1 MKEQVD
7 TLIKAWYVVTMNETR
22 DIIRNGAVAVKNG
35 LIVEVGKLADLE
47 RKFEAKETLG
57 SDRFVLT
64 PGMINTHI
72 HITGEPLTRGYVPDD
87 TPFEENVFEWL
98 CPLYSVHTAEEER
111 LSAKLA
117 SVEMLKSG
125 TTTFLEAG
133 TIRFLDDVFE
143 TLEEVGIRGRL
154 GRWIWDL
161 PPEPDVY
168 KQNTD
173 ESINLLQYQL
183 EKYKDVAQGRL
194 GAWSTLVGHTTCS
207 DPLWKAARELATE
220 HDTGMSFHMS
230 PAKLDPDFFISE
242 FGHRPMIHLDEL
254 GILKDDVVMTHCV
267 QVDDKE
273 ISVMA
278 NSGVHVSHCPTT
290 ALKVSYGITQVGK
303 IPEMK
308 MAGINVAIGT
318 DGNNASNYS
327 DLMRATY
334 LVAGLF
340 KDSRQDPQMFPAEI
354 AYEMATLGGAKA
366 MQLEN
371 EVGSLEIGKKADLV
385 LHDTDRPEWR
395 PLLNVMNQL
404 VWSADGRGV
413 HTVLVDGVKVVEEGR
428 VTAFDEEKFYAD
440 CQNAGEAVVQRSG
453 LPDKSKYPIFPIKLL
468 LKDKYESD
476 KKIKNIKSPILIMHG
491 EVDKIVPFWM
501 GKKMFDLAN
510 EPKYSYFSKYDDH
523 MMEFNKDLVNSIS
536 LFIKSLN

>member
-7 TLIKAWYVVTMNETR
+7 TLVKAWYVVTMNETR
-22 DIIRNGAVAVKNG
+22 DIIKNGAIALKNG
-35 LIVEVGKLADLE
+35 LIVEVGKFSDLE
-47 RKFEAKETLG
+47 KKYDAKETLG

-98 CPLYSVHTAEEER
+98 CPLYSVYTAEEES

-133 TIRFLDDVFE
+133 TIRFLDDVFGA
-143 TLEEVGIRGRL
+143 LEEVGIRGRL

-194 GAWSTLVGHTTCS
+194 GAWSILVGHTTCS

-220 HDTGMSFHMS
+220 HGTGMSFHMS
-230 PAKLDPDFFISE
+230 PAKLDPDFFVSE

-254 GILKDDVVMTHCV
+254 GILSDDVVMTHCV

-278 NSGVHVSHCPTT
+278 DSGVHVAHCPTT
-290 ALKVSYGITQVGK
+290 ALKVSYGVTQVGK
-303 IPEMK
+303 MPEMK
-308 MAGINVAIGT
+308 MAGINMAIGT

-371 EVGSLEIGKKADLV
+371 EIGSIEIGKKADVV

-404 VWSADGRGV
+404 VWSVDGRGV
-413 HTVLVDGVKVVEEGR
+413 HTVLVDGVKVVEEGK
-428 VTAFDEEKFYAD
+428 VVAFDEEKFYAD
-440 CQNAGEAVVQRSG
+440 CQKAGEAVVQRSG
-453 LPDKSKYPIFPIKLL
+453 LPDKSKYPVL
-468 LKDKYESD
+468 
-476 KKIKNIKSPILIMHG
+476 
-491 EVDKIVPFWM
+491 
-501 GKKMFDLAN
+501 
-510 EPKYSYFSKYDDH
+510 
-523 MMEFNKDLVNSIS
+523 
-536 LFIKSLN
+536 

>member
-1 MKEQVD
+1 MKEQID
-7 TLIKAWYVVTMNETR
+7 TLVKAWYVVTMNETR
-22 DIIRNGAVAVKNG
+22 DIVRDGAVAIKDG
-35 LIVEVGKLADLE
+35 LIVEVGKFSELE
-47 RKFEAKETLG
+47 TKFDAKETLG
-57 SDRFVLT
+57 GDRFVLT
-64 PGMINTHI
+64 PGMVNTHI
-72 HITGEPLTRGYVPDD
+72 HITGEPLTRGYVPDA

-98 CPLYSVHTAEEER
+98 CPLYSVYTAEEER
-111 LSAKLA
+111 LSAQLA

-143 TLEEVGIRGRL
+143 ALEEVGIRGRL

-168 KQNTD
+168 KQDTD
-173 ESINLLQYQL
+173 ESISLLQYQL
-183 EKYKDVAQGRL
+183 DKYKNIANGRL

-207 DPLWKAARELATE
+207 DPLWKAARDLATE
-220 HDTGMSFHMS
+220 HETGMSFHMS
-230 PAKLDPDFFISE
+230 PAKLDPDFFVSE
-242 FGHRPMIHLDEL
+242 FGHRPMVHLDEL
-254 GILKDDVVMTHCV
+254 GVLDDDVVMTHCV

-278 NSGVHVSHCPTT
+278 KTGVHVSHCPTT
-290 ALKVSYGITQVGK
+290 ALKVSYGVTQVGK

-366 MQLEN
+366 MQLE
-371 EVGSLEIGKKADLV
+371 EEIGSLEKGKKADLV

-440 CQNAGEAVVQRSG
+440 CQSAGEAVVQRSG
-453 LPDKSKYPIFPIKLL
+453 LPDKAKYPIL
-468 LKDKYESD
+468 
-476 KKIKNIKSPILIMHG
+476 
-491 EVDKIVPFWM
+491 
-501 GKKMFDLAN
+501 
-510 EPKYSYFSKYDDH
+510 
-523 MMEFNKDLVNSIS
+523 
-536 LFIKSLN
+536 